1 MVTMI
6 PPCCG
11 DEGKSNAE
19 RKIFERLK
27 ELKLE
32 NGYVLHSLGLP
43 KHQSKAYGE
52 IDFVVVC
59 ERGVACLE
67 IKGGRVACRGGEWYF
82 TDRYGE
88 EHKKAEGPFAQVI
101 GNMFSLKKVLSEHF
115 EKQPWMKATVF
126 ASGVMFPDISFQ
138 AEGQEMIREMVFDN
152 RTEDITAYLD
162 GIFDYWEGRWHGTPR
177 LLSPKNQKDIA
188 DFLRADFTY
197 VPSLGSRLDE
207 VDQRLLRLTREQA
220 LLLDALSFNDHLL
233 IEGGAG
239 TGKTMLAMEYARR
252 EWERGRKILYLTYNK
267 NLAHNIADAF
277 KEQCGEN
284 MKIANIHALFG
295 EYVKV
300 DLEAMAQDSNQYFT
314 QELPEDV
321 LSYLDGLEQGEREK
335 IQFDVLILDEGQ
347 DILKSEYLLVMDL
360 LLKGGL
366 ENGRWAV
373 FYDEKQNL
381 YNPEFE
387 DGFQFLSAYPNA
399 RFKLCIN
406 CRNTAQIGTFNAKMS
421 HTQLEEYL
429 KENGEEVRVFSYED
443 DQDFQEKIQGFLK
456 GLRSEGVS
464 LGDVTFLSPK
474 RLKNS
479 ILSWIDLGKFRL
491 NELKD
496 GFQKKEGEPVYSTI
510 QGFKGLDSKVVVL
523 LDLEKIPAALYSK
536 FVYTGCSRAR
546 SLLVVMMKETENERL
561 GG

>member
-1 MVTMI
+1 M
-6 PPCCG
+6 
-11 DEGKSNAE
+11 
-19 RKIFERLK
+19 
-27 ELKLE
+27 
-32 NGYVLHSLGLP
+32 
-43 KHQSKAYGE
+43 
-52 IDFVVVC
+52 
-59 ERGVACLE
+59 
-67 IKGGRVACRGGEWYF
+67 
-82 TDRYGE
+82 
-88 EHKKAEGPFAQVI
+88 
-101 GNMFSLKKVLSEHF
+101 
-115 EKQPWMKATVF
+115 F

-152 RTEDITAYLD
+152 RTENITAYLN
-162 GIFDYWEGRWHGTPR
+162 GIFDYWETRWHGTPR
-177 LLSPKNQKDIA
+177 LLSPRNQKEIA

-220 LLLDALSFNDHLL
+220 MLLDALSFNNHLL

-252 EWERGRKILYLTYNK
+252 ECRKGRKILYLTYNK
-267 NLAHNIADAF
+267 NLARNIADALE
-277 KEQCGEN
+277 EQCGEN
-284 MKIANIHALFG
+284 MKIVNLHALFG
-295 EYVKV
+295 EYVTV
-300 DLEAMAQDSNQYFT
+300 DLEAMAQDPNQYFT

-321 LSYLDGLEQGEREK
+321 LSYLDGLTEKEREEL
-335 IQFDVLILDEGQ
+335 QYDVLILDEGQ
-347 DILKSEYLLVMDL
+347 DILKPEYLLVMDL

-366 ENGRWAV
+366 EKGRWAV

-387 DGFQFLSAYPNA
+387 DGFQFLTAYPSA

-406 CRNTAQIGTFNAKMS
+406 CRNTAQIGAFNAKMS

-429 KENGEEVRVFSYED
+429 KENGEEVRVLSYED
-443 DQDFQEKIQGFLK
+443 EQDFQEKIRGLLK
-456 GLRSEGVS
+456 ELRSEGVS

-479 ILSWIDLGKFRL
+479 IPSQVNLGRFQL

-496 GFQKKEGEPVYSTI
+496 GFQREENEPVYSTI

-523 LDLEKIPAALYSK
+523 LDVERIPAALYSK

-546 SLLVVMMKETENERL
+546 SLLIVMRKETGEENEI
-561 GG
+561 GT